1 MVKRGQL
8 RTPYMGVGDYF
19 QRVFRDEGFFFFWRG
34 NQAHVIRYFP
44 TQAFNF
50 AFKGSVVGATTSLF
64 LYHLD
69 YARTRLGTDARE
81 HSVNGQHQFKGLID
95 VYCKTLSSD
104 RIVGLYREFRASI
117 MGNLEYMTSILIS
130 K

>member
-1 MVKRGQL
+1 MSLYPDFAIGGVAALILKSLAAPIERVKLLLQNQGEMVKRGQL

-19 QRVFRDEGFFFFWRG
+19 QRVFRDE
-34 NQAHVIRYFP
+34 
-44 TQAFNF
+44 
-50 AFKGSVVGATTSLF
+50 
-64 LYHLD
+64 D

-104 RIVGLYREFRASI
+104 RIMS
-117 MGNLEYMTSILIS
+117 IS
-130 K
+130 KSN